1 MQLMS
6 LQFACAQISQKYRA
20 QIVPSL
26 TSHQNF
32 FYHFNFIFHNLF
44 FSSTTS
50 NKNGEKASLQA
61 FTAPQHY
68 QRADREQQLKKE
80 GKKNGENK

>member
-68 QRADREQQLKKE
+68 QRAEQHFKKE
-80 GKKNGENK
+80 EKKTVKIN